1 MYASL
6 CKPQRSIVARVHR
19 LMRFILNALFTAIF
33 VVALSGTI
41 VLPKPAVVE
50 PSPTPTPE
58 VSIPEVSI
66 PEVTIKNI
74 VTLKGIATWYDA
86 TKNNAWYTRKNGGS
100 AKNQQGGPYR
110 FYGAAGP
117 ELRKY
122 RNFTYASKP
131 YTVLITSVATGRSV
145 LVWVVDWCSCNGR
158 VKVDGD
164 ERLIDL
170 APEVWDAL
178 GVSKSRGI
186 MKIKLAILD
195 KLEDP
200 R

>member
-1 MYASL
+1 
-6 CKPQRSIVARVHR
+6 
-19 LMRFILNALFTAIF
+19 MRFILNALFTAIF

-50 PSPTPTPE
+50 PSPTPTPT
-58 VSIPEVSI
+58 PEI
-66 PEVTIKNI
+66 TIKDI
-74 VTLKGIATWYDA
+74 VTLEGIATWYDA
-86 TKNNAWYTRKNGGS
+86 TKNNAWYTRKDGGS

-117 ELRKY
+117 ELRLHH
-122 RNFTYASKP
+122 NFTYATKP

-186 MKIKLAILD
+186 MKIKLALLD

>member
-1 MYASL
+1 
-6 CKPQRSIVARVHR
+6 
-19 LMRFILNALFTAIF
+19 MRFILNALFTAIF

-50 PSPTPTPE
+50 PSPTPTPT
-58 VSIPEVSI
+58 
-66 PEVTIKNI
+66 PEVTIKDI
-74 VTLKGIATWYDA
+74 VTLEGIATWYDA
-86 TKNNAWYTRKNGGS
+86 TKNNAWYTRKDGGS
-100 AKNQQGGPYR
+100 ARNQQGGPYR

-117 ELRKY
+117 ELRLHH
-122 RNFTYASKP
+122 NFTYATKP

-145 LVWVVDWCSCNGR
+145 LVWVVDWCSCKGR